1 MEVNSFIF
9 LILPL
14 LNNIYQILEDIA
26 GVGKRFAIG
35 ENMLVLVEQFH
46 QLSFIILNTRERILH
61 IVVNVEDQDRQILK
75 HCIDCEETQ
84 KSKRNKA

>member
-14 LNNIYQILEDIA
+14 LNNIFQILEDIA
-26 GVGKRFAIG
+26 GVGKRSAIG

-46 QLSFIILNTRERILH
+46 QLCLIFLNTGERIQQ
-61 IVVNVEDQDRQILK
+61 IVVNVEEQDSQILK
-75 HCIDCEETQ
+75 HCID
-84 KSKRNKA
+84 